1 MRDTMEGLF
10 RTQYCGELRKKNTG
24 EKVTVC
30 GFVQRQRELS
40 ANLIFVVLRDRT
52 GVVQLTFD
60 KDTSPEIFEKAKTL
74 RSEFVVAAE
83 GVVRIRESIND
94 SIPTGEIEIE
104 VGDLRILSNAETP
117 PFEIRDDLSVSD
129 EIRLK
134 YRYLDL
140 RRPSMQ
146 SNLINRHRVTKLAR
160 DYFDRNGFI
169 EIETPTLVS
178 STPEGARDYLVPSRL
193 SEGAFYA
200 LPQSPQ
206 LFKQLLM
213 IGGYDRYMQISR
225 CYRDEDLRADRQ
237 PEFTQIDLEMSF
249 VTAEDVMEVTEG
261 FIRFLFAKFLEMDLP
276 EIKRIPYSV
285 AMGRYGSDKPD
296 TRFGL
301 ELHDITPIAERC
313 DFAVFKGTAEAGGQ
327 VMSINAKGLSQKL
340 TRKEIDKLTEV
351 VRGWGAKGLAYLR
364 ITEDAETSSYEKFL
378 SPEDAAAIR
387 ITLDAQV
394 GDVLFIVAD
403 QDARL
408 CQETLGRL
416 RVELGK
422 RFSLYDPAV
431 FDVLWVTDFPMFEYS
446 KEEDRYVAMHHPFTA
461 PREEDLPILLTDP
474 GKVRTNA
481 YDIVINGYE
490 AGGGSIRIHDPEVQ
504 KMVFEAIGMSDEEAA
519 SRFGF
524 FLDAF
529 KYGAPPHGG
538 LALGLD
544 RLMMVLL
551 GTDNIKDVIAFPK
564 LQNGSDPM
572 SGAPGAVDEKQLEE
586 LHLKIVKE

>member
-10 RTQYCGELRKKNTG
+10 RTRYCGELRKKNAG

-327 VMSINAKGLSQKL
+327 VMGINAKGLSQKL

-422 RFSLYDPAV
+422 HFSLYDPAV

-572 SGAPGAVDEKQLEE
+572 TGAPGAVDEKQLEE

>member
-10 RTQYCGELRKKNTG
+10 RTRYCGELRKKNAG

-117 PFEIRDDLSVSD
+117 PFEIRDNLSVSD

-249 VTAEDVMEVTEG
+249 VTAEEVMEVTEG

-327 VMSINAKGLSQKL
+327 VMGINAKGLSQKL

-364 ITEDAETSSYEKFL
+364 ITEEAETSSYEKFL

-572 SGAPGAVDEKQLEE
+572 TGAPGAVDEKQLEE

>member
-10 RTQYCGELRKKNTG
+10 RTRYCGELRKKNAG

-60 KDTSPEIFEKAKTL
+60 KDTSSEIFEKAKTL

-327 VMSINAKGLSQKL
+327 VMGINAKGLSQKL

-572 SGAPGAVDEKQLEE
+572 TGAPGAVDEKQLEE